1 MDFNLTHLHLLINHF
16 PTIGTIVGLGLFVVS
31 LLGRND
37 DLKRT
42 SLTLLLIVA
51 ALALPVY
58 MTGNAAREMIQDR
71 PGISTPLVAKHQD
84 AAALAL
90 VFMMITGGLSWLGL
104 WHSQRNSRA
113 MGRNTFAI
121 VLVSLVTMGL
131 MVRTA
136 TLGSEIRHAEIR
148 PEQAE
153 AIGGGGTVSAIGSY
167 VVDHGWVW
175 PTCEILHYAGLIL
188 LAGGVLVINLRILGF
203 LKNIRLSDLRVLLPW
218 SLFGFGINVVTGMVF
233 FIATPTQYTQNIAFD
248 WKIVFLLLAGI
259 NVLYFTFDKPWTLSE
274 GNEAPIVTKVM
285 AAAGIFLWAG
295 VIFWGRMLPYIG
307 NAF

>member
-37 DLKRT
+37 DLKRA

-71 PGISTPLVAKHQD
+71 PDISTPLVAKHQD

-90 VFMMITGGLSWLGL
+90 VFMMITGGLAWLGL
-104 WHSQRNSRA
+104 WQFHRNSRA
-113 MGRNTFAI
+113 TAWNTFAI
-121 VLVSLVTMGL
+121 LLVSIVTMGL
-131 MVRTA
+131 MIRTA

-148 PEQAE
+148 PDQAE
-153 AIGGGGTVSAIGSY
+153 AAGGGSVSALGSY
-167 VVDHGWVW
+167 VIDHGWVW

-188 LAGGVLVINLRILGF
+188 LMGSVLVINLRILGF
-203 LKNIRLSDLRVLLPW
+203 LKNIQFSTLRGLLPW
-218 SLFGFGINVVTGMVF
+218 GLFGFAVNVITGMVF

-248 WKIVFLLLAGI
+248 WKIIFLLLAGI
-259 NVLYFTFDKPWTLSE
+259 NVLYFTFDKPWTFGQ
-274 GNEAPIVTKVM
+274 GNEAPTITKVM